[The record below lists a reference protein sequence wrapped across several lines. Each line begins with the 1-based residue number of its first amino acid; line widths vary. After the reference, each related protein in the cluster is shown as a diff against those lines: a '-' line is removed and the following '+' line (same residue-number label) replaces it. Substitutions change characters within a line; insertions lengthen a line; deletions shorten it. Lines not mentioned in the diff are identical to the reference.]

1 MALLS
6 QGGIRITT
14 GVGEGESEYLV
25 RVSENTTAIAFHVGF
40 LGVQC
45 YHVHVSNVIKKSK
58 SIMVKL
64 ENMYNL
70 HIWLPKDSISMPKII
85 LWICQKFSVRDVPYV
100 TGHYPAFWITQN
112 FWALCRKKE
121 SHNQYP
127 WWCSNPMEMMINKHV
142 SSDQRTFDQVFLSK
156 ILVFLCSVRD
166 DTLSLTVWA
175 HNSANEKKIPCF
187 IWVIPIPPK

>member
-1 MALLS
+1 
-6 QGGIRITT
+6 
-14 GVGEGESEYLV
+14 
-25 RVSENTTAIAFHVGF
+25 
-40 LGVQC
+40 
-45 YHVHVSNVIKKSK
+45 
-58 SIMVKL
+58 MVKL

-85 LWICQKFSVRDVPYV
+85 LWICQKISVRDVPYV
-100 TGHYPAFWITQN
+100 TGHYPAFWFTQN
-112 FWALCRKKE
+112 FWALCRKKV

-156 ILVFLCSVRD
+156 ILFFLCSVRD

-175 HNSANEKKIPCF
+175 HNSANEKKIPVLYESSPYLQNNNISLCE
-187 IWVIPIPPK
+187 WVLNSWQHSKKCSEFRTWRKRGFSILVISWQ